1 MVCKIATTSVRRY
14 PLAQQVYEME
24 GRWLLDTESKSA
36 LRDSWGSFMGLAA
49 GFCLGTGRQ
58 RLACFIG
65 LAIGFVVIPGSHA
78 YVEVYNCTASSSFAP
93 CSNAF
98 DGNLTSAWMST
109 GPATAAA
116 PQWLELRT
124 AGGQEVRLGSYSLRA
139 ASRTAGGGA
148 SAPTSWK
155 LEGISPQTLTLDTGT
170 AQTWQ
175 DGQNVIREISSPKAF
190 SRFRFTA
197 SSSSSAVVALAE
209 LQLMTLVIYRFVAAD
224 WGVCSV
230 SCGGGTQQR
239 QVTCMGSDGVSYSD
253 GRCAIGTPPERTREC
268 GQASCAC
275 QGDLVCTSAC
285 SSSSRQHV
293 QLGCHSVMD
302 GLQVTSWTSAEAAP
316 QWLEFDLGAVKEA
329 VAFSLTV
336 GTCAACSASEAPGI
350 ISLIG
355 SNDAQASGSSS
366 GRGVTVLSQ
375 QSTGPRWSSGETR
388 RWKITGSGGNGG
400 GKFRYWRVIFHSV
413 SGAATDPA
421 SIAEVGLYAPG
432 VSFSLNIGDWSACI
446 PQAGSGSCGVGV
458 NQRSVTCST
467 GDGQL
472 TRVELCQDGPQTAM
486 TKYCVVPCP
495 TLYLDDALAHPS
507 LFAILRVELTT
518 SSEALVTCAAFEF
531 QPGAS
536 RPGSV
541 DVLALAAHKK
551 VQLCPTTNCT
561 VEISGLMVTSA
572 KGTVFEVWCM
582 INGGSAVFGPGR
594 RAVLL
599 PTPQLLGC
607 YGDQPAGTDL
617 PESRGSDQ
625 SQLSCADK
633 CYGFQY
639 FGLQSTGDCFCGNS
653 YGKYGPATKDLSQG
667 LLGCDCNGPF
677 YGYFAQCVWEQ
688 TAGRWGDVTVL
699 RLSPV
704 AANTNSAEILAAVSP
719 NTSLQC
725 NVSVAS
731 SSYNGSASSPT
742 TSSTCSD
749 TGGCTLRLGALTPDT
764 TYEVSC
770 KADPDSDHP
779 YKRSA
784 ALLVRT
790 LAAARLEVVAE
801 TTSVPQSLQ
810 QPAAARASLTMS
822 PLPWDDHGTPPWEWL
837 PIVSSGLAVLA
848 IAATRACTGQRCRG
862 SFEALDLPHTIWL
875 VWELLV
881 IADPVLGALLLQEL
895 LYSRFTGPEP
905 HWDTLSMLMAGSLMC
920 AGAMHVIAFLL
931 YGVLPSLGRQAA
943 GGLLSKVNFSRHLVG
958 HHRYS
963 SAASV
968 VSKRGRNSS
977 KKLSG
982 NGLAAALPPDL
993 DPTEGA
999 SAFHFLPLAAIV
1011 AVCAASHNDISAVAA
1026 AKVGMRVVLLLIGNT
1041 VQVACSV
1048 LYVTSSWPVAASP
1061 GVSVG
1066 CWLNTMMIIA
1076 GMILVKTRGG
1086 FAAGDDTLPLVQAS
1100 IASSFDL
1107 PISAAAP
1114 PLVQQAFQAPPQPKT
1129 ASKGRRPKND
1139 VKKNFD
1145 ASAES
1150 SSAAAESHLRAL
1162 GRPQVRQT
1170 EDPSWRVAPRRG
1182 EPPPQLPRRGEAA
1195 PQPALVGAR

>member
-1 MVCKIATTSVRRY
+1 
-14 PLAQQVYEME
+14 
-24 GRWLLDTESKSA
+24 
-36 LRDSWGSFMGLAA
+36 
-49 GFCLGTGRQ
+49 
-58 RLACFIG
+58 
-65 LAIGFVVIPGSHA
+65 
-78 YVEVYNCTASSSFAP
+78 
-93 CSNAF
+93 
-98 DGNLTSAWMST
+98 
-109 GPATAAA
+109 
-116 PQWLELRT
+116 
-124 AGGQEVRLGSYSLRA
+124 
-139 ASRTAGGGA
+139 
-148 SAPTSWK
+148 
-155 LEGISPQTLTLDTGT
+155 
-170 AQTWQ
+170 
-175 DGQNVIREISSPKAF
+175 
-190 SRFRFTA
+190 
-197 SSSSSAVVALAE
+197 
-209 LQLMTLVIYRFVAAD
+209 
-224 WGVCSV
+224 
-230 SCGGGTQQR
+230 
-239 QVTCMGSDGVSYSD
+239 
-253 GRCAIGTPPERTREC
+253 
-268 GQASCAC
+268 
-275 QGDLVCTSAC
+275 
-285 SSSSRQHV
+285 
-293 QLGCHSVMD
+293 
-302 GLQVTSWTSAEAAP
+302 
-316 QWLEFDLGAVKEA
+316 
-329 VAFSLTV
+329 
-336 GTCAACSASEAPGI
+336 
-350 ISLIG
+350 
-355 SNDAQASGSSS
+355 
-366 GRGVTVLSQ
+366 
-375 QSTGPRWSSGETR
+375 
-388 RWKITGSGGNGG
+388 
-400 GKFRYWRVIFHSV
+400 
-413 SGAATDPA
+413 
-421 SIAEVGLYAPG
+421 
-432 VSFSLNIGDWSACI
+432 
-446 PQAGSGSCGVGV
+446 
-458 NQRSVTCST
+458 
-467 GDGQL
+467 
-472 TRVELCQDGPQTAM
+472 
-486 TKYCVVPCP
+486 
-495 TLYLDDALAHPS
+495 
-507 LFAILRVELTT
+507 
-518 SSEALVTCAAFEF
+518 
-531 QPGAS
+531 
-536 RPGSV
+536 
-541 DVLALAAHKK
+541 
-551 VQLCPTTNCT
+551 
-561 VEISGLMVTSA
+561 
-572 KGTVFEVWCM
+572 
-582 INGGSAVFGPGR
+582 
-594 RAVLL
+594 
-599 PTPQLLGC
+599 
-607 YGDQPAGTDL
+607 
-617 PESRGSDQ
+617 
-625 SQLSCADK
+625 
-633 CYGFQY
+633 
-639 FGLQSTGDCFCGNS
+639 
-653 YGKYGPATKDLSQG
+653 
-667 LLGCDCNGPF
+667 
-677 YGYFAQCVWEQ
+677 
-688 TAGRWGDVTVL
+688 
-699 RLSPV
+699 
-704 AANTNSAEILAAVSP
+704 
-719 NTSLQC
+719 
-725 NVSVAS
+725 
-731 SSYNGSASSPT
+731 
-742 TSSTCSD
+742 
-749 TGGCTLRLGALTPDT
+749 
-764 TYEVSC
+764 
-770 KADPDSDHP
+770 
-779 YKRSA
+779 
-784 ALLVRT
+784 
-790 LAAARLEVVAE
+790 
-801 TTSVPQSLQ
+801 
-810 QPAAARASLTMS
+810 MS

-1195 PQPALVGAR
+1195 PQPALVGNDALGSSPPLVTTLDTLPTLGVKNVELEVADLPPLSEAVRNITEGIRGLYQKCQMYDLNLVVGKSRFPAHKAVIASLSRACCERVQEAVVAHQTQLQGPAPVSETPAPAQETSPAGDAPAAVPSEGAAVTSGPENVAPPVAAVAVVVVAAPVSIATGSTRPELHLDFVSNPEAARAFIDFVYGLTEDYNISSAEANQDVLRLAQRLQLPLLEEMATRKLVQDLTTENVMARLSTCKELGLTEMYSAVEQELVENRPALLAVSNSLEVVKQPDILQSILVRCAAAHCPIRENSAVKSNKRALEEPKLGKASDKFTKVSHGRVSAAGA